1 MIGGSIISD
10 AIIDCI
16 VYIAERINLEVDSM
30 LRKDQNK
37 NLTHVKTAKR
47 CHKKHNRRQKI
58 SRARTF
64 RELLKSA
71 LRRHGVVAVS
81 ARSAS
86 SSTLWMR

>member
-37 NLTHVKTAKR
+37 NLTHVKNSKT
-47 CHKKHNRRQKI
+47 
-58 SRARTF
+58 
-64 RELLKSA
+64 
-71 LRRHGVVAVS
+71 VP
-81 ARSAS
+81 
-86 SSTLWMR
+86 